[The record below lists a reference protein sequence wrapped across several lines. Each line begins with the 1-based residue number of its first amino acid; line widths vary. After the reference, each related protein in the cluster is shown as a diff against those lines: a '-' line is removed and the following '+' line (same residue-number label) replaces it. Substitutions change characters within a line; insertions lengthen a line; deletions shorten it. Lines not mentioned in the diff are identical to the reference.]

1 MPERSPFAYFV
12 VRGSEAFFP
21 CVGVALRSIRW
32 ASKQI
37 GSSKTRIFN
46 REICGLREPKPE
58 SRDLRFLGDLLFK
71 IRWFGGKAGMN
82 WFVRVAESPLGI
94 EFWEL
99 NCSGRS
105 FSIRPFPHL
114 SRQLVAPEQCEGG
127 SEATADQSRSRSQ
140 WVTPLRIFPP
150 K

>member
-71 IRWFGGKAGMN
+71 IRWFGGKAGKN

-105 FSIRPFPHL
+105 FSLWLFSHL
-114 SRQLVAPEQCEGG
+114 SRH

-140 WVTPLRIFPP
+140 WVTPLRFPI
-150 K
+150 